1 MKSFFLA
8 LLGLLTFANVLSAQ
22 SLSPEQRQNTID
34 ATLKLLNEQYVFP
47 AVAGQME
54 QSVRGRLRTY
64 DTITNGHVLAH
75 QLTKD
80 LQAISHDRHLNVTY
94 YPNGVPADQ
103 IWHSEPTPQ
112 EREAEQTALRR
123 ELPRDNFGIGDVSVL
138 KGNLGYVNFKYL
150 APPEFAGETY
160 TAVMNYLA
168 HTDALI
174 IDLRQCS
181 GAISEHAIPFLCSY
195 FFGQPTHLNDFYW
208 RTGNRTVQSWTYAQ
222 VPGRSYGIKPLYV
235 LTSRRT
241 FSGAEGLAYFLKTL
255 KRATLVGDT
264 TRGGANP
271 SGTLRINGNFTVHV
285 PVGRATSPITK
296 TNWEGVGVAPDTVV
310 LANRALYTAQLI
322 AYRNLLTQTHL
333 DPDWR
338 EALRSLMAELAN
350 NPPRF
355 AKHRFTLRGY
365 AEAKDIRVAGTF
377 NSWSKEANPLIR
389 QGNVWVADVE
399 LEPGKASYKFII
411 DGQWTIDPAN
421 PRTEHEGR
429 QINSVVNVA
438 PLD

>member
-1 MKSFFLA
+1 MKRFSFA
-8 LLGLLTFANVLSAQ
+8 LLGLLTFASVLSAQ
-22 SLSPEQRQNTID
+22 SLSPEQRKHTID
-34 ATLKLLNEQYVFP
+34 ATLKLLNENYVFP
-47 AVAGQME
+47 EIAGQME
-54 QSVRGRLRTY
+54 NSVRDRLRTY
-64 DTITNGHVLAH
+64 DAITTGHALAR
-75 QLTKD
+75 QLTED
-80 LQAISHDRHLNVTY
+80 LQAVSHDRHLNVAY
-94 YPNGVPADQ
+94 YPGGVPADQ
-103 IWHSEPTPQ
+103 LWHSEPTPQ
-112 EREAEQTALRR
+112 EREAEQTAMRR
-123 ELPRDNFGIGDVSVL
+123 ELPRDNFGIGAVSVL
-138 KGNLGYVNFKYL
+138 KGNLGYIDVKYL

-195 FFGQPTHLNDFYW
+195 FFEQPTHLNDFYW
-208 RTGNRTVQSWTYAQ
+208 RKGNRTVQSWTYAQ
-222 VPGRSYGIKPLYV
+222 VPGRHYGTKPIYV

-241 FSGAEGLAYFLKTL
+241 FSGAEGLAYFLKAQ
-255 KRATLVGDT
+255 KRATVVGDT

-271 SGTLRINGNFTVHV
+271 SGTLRINENFTVHV

-310 LANRALYTAQLI
+310 LANRALYTAQRM

-333 DPDWR
+333 DPDWL
-338 EALRSLMAELAN
+338 ESLHGFMAELAN

-355 AKHRFTLRGY
+355 VTHRFTLRGF
-365 AEAKDIRVAGTF
+365 AEAKDIRVLGSF

-399 LEPGKASYKFII
+399 LEPGKTTYKFII

-438 PLD
+438 PF